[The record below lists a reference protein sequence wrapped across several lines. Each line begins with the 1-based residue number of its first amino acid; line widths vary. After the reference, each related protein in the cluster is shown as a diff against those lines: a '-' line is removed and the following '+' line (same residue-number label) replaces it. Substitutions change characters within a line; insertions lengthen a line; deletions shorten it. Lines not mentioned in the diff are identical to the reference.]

1 MGNDK
6 LTARPTQTKFL
17 QTQLVPCLG
26 LLLKGRA
33 FRGASAKSH
42 NHIFQEES
50 HMPLSAGD
58 IRRIADLGRIDL
70 SEEQTQVIQSE
81 LNDIF
86 QMIEQIRSVITDG
99 IEPMPN
105 PHDGVERLR
114 EDCVSQSENRE
125 ENMKN
130 APEQEDGYFLVPQ
143 VIE

>member
-26 LLLKGRA
+26 LLLNGRV
-33 FRGASAKSH
+33 FRGASAH
-42 NHIFQEES
+42 FTTIFNHETHIA
-50 HMPLSAGD
+50 LSAGD

-86 QMIEQIRSVITDG
+86 QMIEQIRSVNTDG

-114 EDCVSQSENRE
+114 EDCVSQTENRE

-130 APEQEDGYFLVPQ
+130 APEKEDGYFLVPQ

>member
-1 MGNDK
+1 M
-6 LTARPTQTKFL
+6 A
-17 QTQLVPCLG
+17 
-26 LLLKGRA
+26 
-33 FRGASAKSH
+33 
-42 NHIFQEES
+42 
-50 HMPLSAGD
+50 LSAGD

-70 SEEQTQVIQSE
+70 SEEQMAAIHGE

-86 QMIEQIRSVITDG
+86 QMIEQIRSVDTTG

-114 EDCVSQSENRE
+114 EDAAVEADNRT

-130 APEQEDGYFLVPQ
+130 APEKAEGCFLVPQ